1 MTTPILQP
9 SLLHGN
15 RSQPAQKVSSLE
27 CAKSQPNLQQVR
39 TQNET
44 VPYNSTWPTPKKTLD
59 FEPIRCI
66 CKRRKQTCKK
76 RGNLILKFTIN
87 VVLTHI
93 TEKWE
98 ISSDLPVLD
107 WIGGNATFHFSEKE
121 YFYEY
126 PNISLPYKVSL
137 VRKVRAV
144 ARRDGSK
151 K

>member
-1 MTTPILQP
+1 MADT
-9 SLLHGN
+9 
-15 RSQPAQKVSSLE
+15 
-27 CAKSQPNLQQVR
+27 
-39 TQNET
+39 
-44 VPYNSTWPTPKKTLD
+44 KKKLD

-121 YFYEY
+121 YVYEY

-144 ARRDGSK
+144 ARRHGSK
-151 K
+151 KYES